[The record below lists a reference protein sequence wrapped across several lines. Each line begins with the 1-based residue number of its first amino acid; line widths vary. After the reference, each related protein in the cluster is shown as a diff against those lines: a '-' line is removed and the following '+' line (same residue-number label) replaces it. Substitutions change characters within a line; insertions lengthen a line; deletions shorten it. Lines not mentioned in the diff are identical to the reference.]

1 VDWSWQAFFHYLH
14 SIDILRGVWT
24 TVWLT
29 AISMTI
35 GIAIGLGSALLLKLD
50 HPVTK
55 AFYAAY
61 TTVIRG
67 TPLLVQLVFV
77 YSALPRFGVRLS
89 VAESAVLAL
98 SINEGAYI
106 AEIMRAAIDAV
117 ARGQMEAAM
126 ALGMSYWKAMRV
138 IIIPQAARTATPV
151 IGNQVNSML
160 KATSLVSVISM
171 EELFRTTEELIQ
183 STFRVLE
190 LFGVATIYYLLLT
203 FLWGFVQRG
212 LERWLEFPPGRSR
225 RKPVLVP
232 PEGLAPVL
240 PEG

>member
-1 VDWSWQAFFHYLH
+1 MDWSWTSFFKYIH

-24 TVWLT
+24 TAWLT
-29 AISMTI
+29 AVSMAA
-35 GIAIGLGSALLLKLD
+35 GIAIGLISALLLRLN
-50 HPVTK
+50 HPITK
-55 AFYAAY
+55 ALYGFY
-61 TTVIRG
+61 TTVVRG

-77 YSALPRFGVRLS
+77 YSALPRFGIRLS
-89 VAESAVLAL
+89 VAESAILAL
-98 SINEGAYI
+98 SINEGAYV
-106 AEIMRAAIDAV
+106 AEIMRAAIDSV
-117 ARGQMEAAM
+117 HRGQMEAAT

-138 IIIPQAARTATPV
+138 VILPQAARTAAPV

-190 LFGVATIYYLLLT
+190 LFAVASIYYLLLT
-203 FLWGFVQRG
+203 AVWTLVQHW

-225 RKPVLVP
+225 RGTLGGS
-232 PEGLAPVL
+232 EALAVAAD
-240 PEG
+240 G